1 MTSREEPQLFDLPLD
16 PEPPRKRQRESRA
29 VGKKK
34 QQAEPEQVE
43 LPFEAIEEADLE
55 PKADEE
61 YPHLEENELED
72 LEDEEVEESLVLER
86 LYAGLADLVV
96 HLAVLV
102 IVLAGMG
109 SFGIVPGWHHV
120 PPLLLFLLP
129 FSFVYSVVPV
139 AFWGQTPGMA
149 WRELRC
155 SGDGDLPLTAGQAIM
170 RWIGGLLTL
179 LLCGLPLLFLL
190 TERSLADR
198 LSGSRTEFS
207 EGAFFQS

>member
-16 PEPPRKRQRESRA
+16 PEPPRKRQRAKRA
-29 VGKKK
+29 AGKKER
-34 QQAEPEQVE
+34 AEPEQVE
-43 LPFEAIEEADLE
+43 LPFETIEEEDPE
-55 PKADEE
+55 SGADEE
-61 YPHLEENELED
+61 VLYAEEDEF
-72 LEDEEVEESLVLER
+72 EDEEGEDSLVLER
-86 LYAGLADLVV
+86 LYAGLADLAV

-102 IVLAGMG
+102 IVGAGMG
-109 SFGIVPGWHHV
+109 SFGIVPSWQHV

-155 SGDGDLPLTAGQAIM
+155 IGVDGLPLTAGQAIL
-170 RWIGGLLTL
+170 RWMGGLLTL
-179 LLCGLPLLFLL
+179 LFCGLPALFLL

-207 EGAFFQS
+207 EGAFFQG